1 MRGNLLAI
9 LVHAADIQDRDAL
22 VALLDQFAHR
32 FPRLVV
38 ILADTAYRADWRT
51 ELERD
56 MKLMGCTSI
65 SQLSRENLRFR

>member
-1 MRGNLLAI
+1 M
-9 LVHAADIQDRDAL
+9 
-22 VALLDQFAHR
+22 
-32 FPRLVV
+32 
-38 ILADTAYRADWRT
+38 RT